1 MKKAKKLFILLAVI
15 TLSMTFITGFT
26 GKGVTAASEEG
37 ISMVEGL
44 MLHYDAQSEKMENG
58 SSVQRLTNLT
68 GGSNAISESS
78 ASSPTFIESGTIFGK
93 PSIRFTPTSYF
104 TVENSESTYLSDMT
118 IFVVINID
126 ALSEHGEILSR
137 LAGSPWNHNWYLNI
151 EGGLLNYGWSTSNN
165 GAISYP
171 QSKVTV
177 ATDTP
182 MVLMLR
188 KDGINGSVSV
198 NGETVSTFLGST
210 ACNPVNAPI
219 LVGGNGNGVTADIGE
234 ILVYDRGISD
244 ADAIVVQRYL
254 ESRWGLE
261 NAHEGLLSD
270 LKVKGESVAAF
281 RSDITEYVIITSEGI
296 KESDVSYSLWTPDD
310 KAEIKKSDGGV
321 DVVVTGTKTGKQT
334 IYKIRTKAMNYKY
347 NEIQKLS
354 ANEVKIND
362 GFWSG
367 FYKQYSVRTVNFM
380 FDMFDKTKSFD
391 NFDRVAAGEKKTLGN
406 TSEHAAAILKAVNDR
421 DVYNTEWVWTYEP
434 WREGLIYEGIR
445 AASQFITVNRA
456 NPEFK
461 DEVLALEERLNG
473 YVDRIYAA
481 ALKTTAK
488 DGNGKPI
495 DGYFS
500 TFNILDRLWVCDETD
515 VSARYHHDLY
525 NYGCLVEAALYHYN
539 ATGDTRLLMA
549 ATRFTE
555 FIIDYVN
562 GRDGF
567 VGYKVVP
574 PHELP
579 EEALQRLYELYK
591 ANPDLVKLI
600 EDKYSCLD
608 GMDPSDR
615 YYKLKVRLDEYA
627 KIVKSWITDRGNP
640 EGRYNLTSYGSYAQD
655 NVTYDKLS
663 EATGHA
669 VRANLWYN
677 GIAYVGARQQNDDF
691 VAAAERIWRN
701 ITKTQMYV
709 TGGTGSTHDGDEAYG
724 GNNVL
729 PHNGYCETCASVGMA
744 FFSQN
749 MFYLFGT
756 AEYAEDVELQTY
768 NNILGCLGLDG
779 TSFYYTNPMVSDN
792 YDRPMFSNATPC
804 CVPMFLKYYSELPE
818 IIYAKTDKSIFV
830 NQYVSSSL
838 QTRLGSGDLTV
849 IQGTDMPNGNKAQF
863 ALEATGE
870 LTVKL
875 RVPAWAKSVT
885 LLVNGNQVDVVEG
898 ADGYVDVSVSAG
910 KTTLSVEFG
919 KEIERIYQDYAEEN
933 KGKVAFRYGSFV
945 YCAEDADNTSE
956 KIGKFISRET
966 LSVSKNAGATVSV
979 VGNKFKYEQSKNIF
993 VPLGVNVITV
1003 EATVASEK
1011 ADLVLVP
1018 YWLRGNR
1025 TKGHM
1030 QVWFNEQK

>member
-1 MKKAKKLFILLAVI
+1 
-15 TLSMTFITGFT
+15 
-26 GKGVTAASEEG
+26 
-37 ISMVEGL
+37 
-44 MLHYDAQSEKMENG
+44 
-58 SSVQRLTNLT
+58 
-68 GGSNAISESS
+68 
-78 ASSPTFIESGTIFGK
+78 
-93 PSIRFTPTSYF
+93 
-104 TVENSESTYLSDMT
+104 MT